1 MQLWY
6 SEIENQEIS
15 YGYKVEN
22 VLFRGHSEFQKVDV
36 IETSAYGRMLVIDDL
51 VMLSQSDEFVY
62 HEMIA
67 HVPML
72 LHKMPHR
79 VLVIGGGDGGTVREL
94 LKHDDVKEIVLCEID
109 GMVVDISRE
118 FFPEVAAGLGDS
130 RVAINIGD
138 GIEYVK
144 NQASGSFDV
153 VIVDSSDP
161 VGPGEGLF
169 TKEFYGNVAKMVG
182 PDGLLV
188 CQSES
193 PWFDHSFLRR
203 IYDNVNGGF
212 RHATPYIGAIPTYPR
227 GVWSWTVGSQ
237 RPLDFQELDERR
249 LESLVGLSYLNS
261 DVFRAAFAL
270 PNFYRQKL
278 GI

>member
-6 SEIENQEIS
+6 SEIENQQIS

-36 IETSAYGRMLVIDDL
+36 IETSAYGRMLVLDDL

-72 LHKMPHR
+72 LHEKPNR

-94 LKHDDVKEIVLCEID
+94 LKYGDVKEIVLCEID
-109 GMVVDISRE
+109 GMVVDIAKK
-118 FFPEVAAGLGDS
+118 FFPEVAVGLDDP
-130 RVAINIGD
+130 RVTVKIGD
-138 GIEYVK
+138 GIDYVK

-169 TKEFYGNVAKMVG
+169 TKEFYGNVANLVG
-182 PDGLLV
+182 SDGLLV

-193 PWFDHSFLRR
+193 PWFDRSFLRR
-203 IYDNVNGGF
+203 IYDNVKGGF
-212 RHATPYIGAIPTYPR
+212 KHATPYIGAIPTYPR
-227 GVWSWTVGSQ
+227 GLWSWTIGSQ
-237 RPLDFQELDERR
+237 SRLNFQEFNERR
-249 LESLVGLSYLNS
+249 FESLVGLNYLSS
-261 DVFRAAFAL
+261 DVLKASFAL
-270 PNFYRQKL
+270 PNFYREKL